1 MAGWSWLDVC
11 QDIPRPSTGCQPST
25 RRRRK
30 KTAQRDTNQ
39 NKDGIA
45 ISIESQLD
53 AATMLSVHSCP
64 RPEGRGPRTKTT
76 TKTQNH
82 DQDHNKCKDQD
93 VLDWVTKW
101 LIGLGE
107 RQWFGRWCGHN
118 EKKSMDEENNVCAS
132 CQERFLWRS
141 PNLQLSLSL
150 LTLPTPGRPSAN
162 QCQDPQDPPSNSL
175 KSKLWTFAPPCQ
187 CWCQWIVQVVPPR
200 ICRSVFFSSP
210 VPCTVLAVLE
220 YLLSLKPALVP
231 TDFLQ
236 LYSLLFFSP

>member
-1 MAGWSWLDVC
+1 MAGWAWLNVC
-11 QDIPRPSTGCQPST
+11 QDIPRPSAGCQPST

-30 KTAQRDTNQ
+30 KTAHRETNQ

-45 ISIESQLD
+45 RSIESLLD

-64 RPEGRGPRTKTT
+64 RPEGRGPRPKPR
-76 TKTQNH
+76 
-82 DQDHNKCKDQD
+82 QDHGKCKDQD

-101 LIGLGE
+101 LIGLGG

-118 EKKSMDEENNVCAS
+118 ERKSMDEENNVCAS

-150 LTLPTPGRPSAN
+150 LTLPTPDA
-162 QCQDPQDPPSNSL
+162 PQPTNAKTPHPPPSNSL

-200 ICRSVFFSSP
+200 ICRSVFLSSP

-220 YLLSLKPALVP
+220 YLLSLKPAPVP